1 MYCDVVALKF
11 ELNLAGIMGKRDG
24 RGETYSTTK
33 DTARWYWIKR
43 VQMFFADFYTLMGQI
58 MYKQIA
64 AESDL

>member
-33 DTARWYWIKR
+33 DTGR
-43 VQMFFADFYTLMGQI
+43 
-58 MYKQIA
+58 
-64 AESDL
+64 